1 MRASVA
7 SGVSAAPSA
16 PSDSVEKERGSPDHD
31 EDDDDEAAAED
42 DVADAAENPGA
53 ASGK

>member
-16 PSDSVEKERGSPDHD
+16 PSDSVEKERGSPDQD
-31 EDDDDEAAAED
+31 EDDEAAAED